1 MYSDERTIKTST
13 FDWATILM
21 YVAMV
26 AWGWL
31 AIYAADYNPNSD
43 IFSLSNS
50 YGRQIIWI
58 SLAFVVALVILLLDH
73 TIYPAFAYIIY
84 GVVILALVSLFFL
97 VTKTTKGA
105 LSWFE
110 IGSFK
115 FQPSEFAK
123 FATALALAKY
133 LSTYGISF
141 KDRKTQLICFSIFLF
156 PMLLILLQNDTG
168 SAMVF
173 AAFILVLYREGLSGF
188 WLSLGAYGALLSILS
203 LFPIATFYTKL
214 ILEIILIISL
224 ILLIFKKKNRKIA
237 LIGLIFSASSLLF
250 TYGVSYGY
258 SEVLKKHQQDRIEI
272 LLGLKQDDR
281 GVGYNVN
288 QSKIA
293 IGSGG
298 FYGKG
303 FLGGTQTKLRFVP
316 EQNTDFIFCTIGEEY
331 GFIGSFFLVVLYI
344 SLLVRLVQIA
354 ERQRSRFNRV
364 YAYCVVSILF
374 FHFAINIGMTIGVFP
389 VVGIP
394 LPFFSYGGSALL
406 SFTIMLFIL
415 LRLDSNRGNEI
426 KRSFEI

>member
-1 MYSDERTIKTST
+1 MYNDERILKSSSV
-13 FDWATILM
+13 DWITILI
-21 YVAMV
+21 YIAMV

-31 AIYAADYNPNSD
+31 AIYSADYNPNSE

-58 SLAFVVALVILLLDH
+58 SLAFVVALVIILLDH

-84 GVVILALVSLFFL
+84 GIVILALVSLFFF

-105 LSWFE
+105 LSWFV

-133 LSTYGISF
+133 LSGYGISF
-141 KDRKTQLICFSIFLF
+141 KDRKTQLACFSIFLF

-173 AAFILVLYREGLSGF
+173 VAFILVLYREGLSGF
-188 WLSLGAYGALLSILS
+188 WLSLGVYVAVLFLLV
-203 LFPIATFYTKL
+203 
-214 ILEIILIISL
+214 IILKDNLLISL
-224 ILLIFKKKNRKIA
+224 ILLGIGVVIYLFIRKNRKAI
-237 LIGLIFSASSLLF
+237 LILAAFILGSVGFIFSVDYIYNKA
-250 TYGVSYGY
+250 
-258 SEVLKKHQQDRIEI
+258 LKQHHRDRIEVT
-272 LLGLKQDDR
+272 LGTKEDKR
-281 GVGYNVN
+281 GIGYNVN

-331 GFIGSFFLVVLYI
+331 GFIGSFFLVALYVL
-344 SLLVRLVQIA
+344 LLIRLVQIA

-364 YAYCVVSILF
+364 YAYSVLSILF
-374 FHFAINIGMTIGVFP
+374 FHFAVNIGMTTGIFP
-389 VVGIP
+389 VIGIP
-394 LPFFSYGGSALL
+394 LPFFSYGGSSLL

-426 KRSFEI
+426 KRAFEI

>member
-188 WLSLGAYGALLSILS
+188 WLSLGVY
-203 LFPIATFYTKL
+203 IATLFLLVVIVKDNL
-214 ILEIILIISL
+214 LISL
-224 ILLIFKKKNRKIA
+224 ILLGLGVLTFLFIRKNRKAI
-237 LIGLIFSASSLLF
+237 LILLLFVFGSIGFIFS
-250 TYGVSYGY
+250 VGY
-258 SEVLKKHQQDRIEI
+258 IYDNALKQHHRDRIEVT
-272 LLGLKQDDR
+272 LGLKEDNR

-394 LPFFSYGGSALL
+394 LPFFSYGGSSLL

>member
-188 WLSLGAYGALLSILS
+188 WLSLGVY
-203 LFPIATFYTKL
+203 IATLFLLVVIVKDNL
-214 ILEIILIISL
+214 LISL
-224 ILLIFKKKNRKIA
+224 ILLG
-237 LIGLIFSASSLLF
+237 LGVLIFLFIRKNIKAILILLLF
-250 TYGVSYGY
+250 VFGSIGFIFSVGY
-258 SEVLKKHQQDRIEI
+258 IYDNALKQHHRDRIEVT
-272 LLGLKQDDR
+272 LGLKQDDR

-394 LPFFSYGGSALL
+394 LPFFSYGGSSLL

>member
-188 WLSLGAYGALLSILS
+188 WLSLGVYVATLFLLVVIVKDNL
-203 LFPIATFYTKL
+203 L
-214 ILEIILIISL
+214 ISL
-224 ILLIFKKKNRKIA
+224 ILLGLGVLTFLFIRKNRKAI
-237 LIGLIFSASSLLF
+237 LILLLFVFGSIGFIFS
-250 TYGVSYGY
+250 VGY
-258 SEVLKKHQQDRIEI
+258 IYDNALKQHHRDRIEVT
-272 LLGLKQDDR
+272 LGLKEDNR

-394 LPFFSYGGSALL
+394 LPFFSYGGSSLL

>member
-1 MYSDERTIKTST
+1 MYNDERILKTST
-13 FDWATILM
+13 FDWITILI
-21 YVAMV
+21 YIGMV

-31 AIYAADYNPNSD
+31 AIYAADYTPNSE
-43 IFSLSNS
+43 ILSLKNS

-73 TIYPAFAYIIY
+73 TIYPVLAYVIY
-84 GVVILALVSLFFL
+84 GVVLLALVSLFFF

-105 LSWFE
+105 LSWFV

-141 KDRKTQLICFSIFLF
+141 KDRKTQVICFSIFLL
-156 PMLLILLQNDTG
+156 PMMLILLQNDTG

-188 WLSLGAYGALLSILS
+188 WLSLGVY
-203 LFPIATFYTKL
+203 IATLFL
-214 ILEIILIISL
+214 SVVILKDN
-224 ILLIFKKKNRKIA
+224 LLITMVLLGLGVLVFLFIRKNRKAI
-237 LIGLIFSASSLLF
+237 LILTLFVLGSIGFIFS
-250 TYGVSYGY
+250 VGY
-258 SEVLKKHQQDRIEI
+258 IYDKALKQHHRDRIEVT
-272 LLGLKQDDR
+272 LGLKEDNR

-331 GFIGSFFLVVLYI
+331 GFIGSFFLVALYI
-344 SLLVRLVQIA
+344 SLLVRLVQLA

-394 LPFFSYGGSALL
+394 LPFFSYGGSSLL

>member
-1 MYSDERTIKTST
+1 MYNDERILKTST
-13 FDWATILM
+13 FDWVTILI
-21 YVAMV
+21 YIAMV

-31 AIYAADYNPNSD
+31 AIYAADYTPNSD
-43 IFSLSNS
+43 ILSLKNS

-73 TIYPAFAYIIY
+73 TIYSVLAYIIY
-84 GVVILALVSLFFL
+84 GVVMLALVSLFFF

-105 LSWFE
+105 LSWFV

-133 LSTYGISF
+133 LSTYGVSF
-141 KDRKTQLICFSIFLF
+141 KDRKTQVICFSIFLF
-156 PMLLILLQNDTG
+156 PMMLILLQNDTG

-188 WLSLGAYGALLSILS
+188 WLSLGVYIAALFLSVVILKDNLLITMVLLGLGVLIY
-203 LFPIATFYTKL
+203 LFIRKNIKAIL
-214 ILEIILIISL
+214 ILILFVFGS
-224 ILLIFKKKNRKIA
+224 IA
-237 LIGLIFSASSLLF
+237 FIFS
-250 TYGVSYGY
+250 VGY
-258 SEVLKKHQQDRIEI
+258 IYDKALKQHHRDRIEVT
-272 LLGLKQDDR
+272 LGLKEDNR

-303 FLGGTQTKLRFVP
+303 FLGGTQTKLKFVP

-331 GFIGSFFLVVLYI
+331 GFIGSFFLVALYI

-364 YAYCVVSILF
+364 YAYSVVSILF

-394 LPFFSYGGSALL
+394 LPFFSYGGSSLL

>member
-1 MYSDERTIKTST
+1 MYNDERILKSSSV
-13 FDWATILM
+13 DWITILI
-21 YVAMV
+21 YIAMV

-31 AIYAADYNPNSD
+31 AIYSADYNPNSE

-58 SLAFVVALVILLLDH
+58 SLAFVVALVIILLDH

-84 GVVILALVSLFFL
+84 GIVILALVSLFFF

-105 LSWFE
+105 LSWFV

-133 LSTYGISF
+133 LSGYGISF
-141 KDRKTQLICFSIFLF
+141 KDRKTQLVCFSIFLF

-173 AAFILVLYREGLSGF
+173 VAFILVLYREGLSGF
-188 WLSLGAYGALLSILS
+188 WLSLGVYVAVLFLLV
-203 LFPIATFYTKL
+203 
-214 ILEIILIISL
+214 IILKDNLLISL
-224 ILLIFKKKNRKIA
+224 ILLGIGVVIYLFIRKNRKAI
-237 LIGLIFSASSLLF
+237 LILAAFILGSVGFIFSVDYIYNKA
-250 TYGVSYGY
+250 
-258 SEVLKKHQQDRIEI
+258 LKQHHRDRIEVT
-272 LLGLKQDDR
+272 LGTKEDKR
-281 GVGYNVN
+281 GIGYNVN

-331 GFIGSFFLVVLYI
+331 GFIGSFFLVALYVL
-344 SLLVRLVQIA
+344 LLIRLVQIA

-364 YAYCVVSILF
+364 YAYSVVSILF
-374 FHFAINIGMTIGVFP
+374 FHFAVNIGMTTGIFP
-389 VVGIP
+389 VIGIP
-394 LPFFSYGGSALL
+394 LPFFSYGGSSLL

-426 KRSFEI
+426 KRAFEI